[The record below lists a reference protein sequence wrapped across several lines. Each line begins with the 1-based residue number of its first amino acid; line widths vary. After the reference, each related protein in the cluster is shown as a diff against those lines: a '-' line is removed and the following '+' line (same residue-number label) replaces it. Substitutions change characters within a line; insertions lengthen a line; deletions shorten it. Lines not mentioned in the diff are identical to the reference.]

1 MQIKALV
8 AIPEICELIAK
19 FIPYD
24 FYPFLAVLTDA

>member
-1 MQIKALV
+1 MLLKDLV